1 MVIGETVAA
10 IALVK
15 GAVDAVGKTIETV
28 KDISEVGHHLDSMF
42 RGYDE
47 IKRRELKQAVD
58 RKKKK
63 PVGKWQTY
71 IKARFG
77 EQQEEE
83 PDGLSIA
90 EISELVIQKKQ
101 MQKEMARMSHMLNV
115 KFGPGTWNEII
126 ETRNKRI
133 KEYHRQQAEMQ
144 LARENAI
151 KAQREK
157 LNKILKECAKGLF
170 VILAIGLVVGFVM
183 WAASA
188 PKIR

>member
-28 KDISEVGHHLDSMF
+28 KDISEVGHHLDNMF

-47 IKRRELKQAVD
+47 IKRKERQHEID
-58 RKKKK
+58 KK
-63 PVGKWQTY
+63 PKPAGKWQTY

-83 PDGLSIA
+83 PEGLSLA
-90 EISELVIQKKQ
+90 EISEIVIQKKQ

-144 LARENAI
+144 LARENAL

-157 LNKILKECAKGLF
+157 LNKILKECVKGLF
-170 VILAIGLVVGFVM
+170 VILAIGLVISFVM

>member
-1 MVIGETVAA
+1 MVIAETAAA

-28 KDISEVGHHLDSMF
+28 KDISEVGHHLDNMF
-42 RGYDE
+42 RGYDD
-47 IKRRELKQAVD
+47 IKRKERQHEIDKKQ
-58 RKKKK
+58 K

-83 PDGLSIA
+83 PQGLSIA
-90 EISELVIQKKQ
+90 EISQTVIHKKQ
-101 MQKEMARMSHMLNV
+101 MEKEMARMSHMLNV

-144 LARENAI
+144 LVRENAL

-157 LNKILKECAKGLF
+157 LNKILKECIKGLF